1 MFALGILLS
10 LVAVRAI
17 SAQLWFLSYHMVL
30 WPLLAAL
37 PVLLVLGLAVPLA
50 AYHATGRQSI
60 VERLREAE

>member
-1 MFALGILLS
+1 
-10 LVAVRAI
+10 
-17 SAQLWFLSYHMVL
+17 MVL

-50 AYHATGRQSI
+50 TYHATGRQSI